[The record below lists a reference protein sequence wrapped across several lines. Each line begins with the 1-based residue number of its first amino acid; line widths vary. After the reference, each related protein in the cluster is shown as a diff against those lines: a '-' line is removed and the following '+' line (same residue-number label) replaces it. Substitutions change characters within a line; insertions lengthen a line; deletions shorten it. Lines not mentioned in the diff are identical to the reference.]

1 MKVSPN
7 RIPRP
12 PQSTI
17 PHNSAPGDTVSAR
30 HSGAA
35 YPNDHSMYD
44 NNTRAAP
51 GITATS
57 MAANSGPLPLR
68 ARRRVKSG
76 LAGRRADAEFKQTPK
91 RHYSPGTYEQSSMDA
106 MEAALL
112 NDSPRYQ
119 SSIHDPAHNSN
130 THHQSGY
137 PPQESAAQP
146 PLPADSPIE
155 NNPVEHNNDHA
166 EATAQS
172 RSRSSIWQSHQGPYR
187 AVVVFLLLLMALV
200 IMAMVYQLFFRP
212 NQSSSATDR
221 QPQAQDQNILQ
232 EPINKKVAEAVPQD
246 AQEDTNERQT
256 STAEPLPAEPLNEN
270 PAGSPNTPITGE
282 LSQASP
288 VSMLSPDGEEVS
300 TPRSARPSPELN
312 TPVDE
317 NKVLVQSKVG
327 GIGYWIQVGAF
338 SSRKNANNIQQQL
351 AQSHL
356 SSEVQEGESGSKKV
370 YRVRIGLYTSKE
382 EAKRIQRQLKN
393 IGKPFAD
400 SIIIKTDM

>member
-17 PHNSAPGDTVSAR
+17 AQDSAPGDTVSPQN
-30 HSGAA
+30 SETN
-35 YPNDHSMYD
+35 YPNDHSMYE

-68 ARRRVKSG
+68 TRRRVKSE
-76 LAGRRADAEFKQTPK
+76 LAGRRADAEFHQAPK
-91 RHYSPGTYEQSSMDA
+91 RHYSRGNYEQYPADTMG
-106 MEAALL
+106 AAFF
-112 NDSPRYQ
+112 NDSPHYQ
-119 SSIHDPAHNSN
+119 SSLPDPADNSN
-130 THHQSGY
+130 IHHQSAF

-146 PLPADSPIE
+146 HSPADF
-155 NNPVEHNNDHA
+155 PVEHNNDRA
-166 EATAQS
+166 EAVAQS
-172 RSRSSIWQSHQGPYR
+172 RSHLSIWQSHQGPYR

-212 NQSSSATDR
+212 NENSSATDR
-221 QPQAQDQNILQ
+221 QPQAQDHNIVQ
-232 EPINKKVAEAVPQD
+232 ESINHKAAEAEPQD
-246 AQEDTNERQT
+246 TQEDTNERQT
-256 STAEPLPAEPLNEN
+256 TAAEPLNES
-270 PAGSPNTPITGE
+270 PAGSPNTSITGE

-312 TPVDE
+312 TPVDKNE
-317 NKVLVQSKVG
+317 VLLQSKVG

-351 AQSHL
+351 VQSHL
-356 SSEVQEGESGSKKV
+356 RSEVQEVISGYKKV

-382 EAKRIQRQLKN
+382 EAKRIQRQLNN
-393 IGKPFAD
+393 IGGPFAD
-400 SIIIKTDM
+400 SIIIQTDM